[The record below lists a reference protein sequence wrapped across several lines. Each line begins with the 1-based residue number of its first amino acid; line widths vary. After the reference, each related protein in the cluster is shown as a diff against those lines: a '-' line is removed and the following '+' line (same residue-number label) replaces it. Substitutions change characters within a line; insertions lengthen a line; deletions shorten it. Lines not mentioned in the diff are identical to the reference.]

1 LAVIGKQ
8 SSQRFNN
15 QGRTRKNPA
24 TFFWSLIFTMNLT
37 ASLLR
42 RSLGI
47 SLILAVSALFSFP
60 QQGRATLR
68 GVITDELGAA
78 IVGAT
83 VTLTD
88 ANGQARTAQTNGD
101 GVYLFSALAPGKY
114 TVRAAAKGFAK
125 SQDAD
130 VDITMGQRQSLDI
143 TLKVTIEE
151 QKVTIAAET
160 PLSTEATNNA
170 NQTVITGK
178 DLDALPD
185 DPDELAAALQALAGP
200 AMGPNGGQIF
210 VDGFSGG
217 TLPSKSSIREIRI
230 NQNPFAAENDQP
242 SGRIDV
248 LTRPGTDKFRGSS
261 FLNFNDESLN
271 SRNPFA
277 TNRPPFQLR
286 QYGGNLSGPLVKQ
299 KASFFLDI
307 ERREVDDNDLVKATI
322 LDSNFN
328 PQQIGLGVLKP
339 TRFVNF
345 SPRLDYALNTNNTLV
360 ARYNYSHS
368 SFQNN
373 GVSGFSIPELS
384 GNGFVLPNKRAFSS
398 LSTTYNIQLTETAV
412 LSPTVINETR
422 FQFSHT
428 RNENIGNLTPVAVNV
443 SGSFVGGGSQVGHG
457 INVDKRWE
465 LQNFTAWQK
474 GQHSFKFGGRL
485 RGVHT
490 DSSNEGNF
498 GGTYAFFGGLVPALD
513 ANNNLIPGAPP
524 VSVSS
529 LERYRRTLVFQ
540 NQGLTPTQIRALGG
554 GAAQF
559 IIAAGN
565 PEATVS
571 QVDAGLY
578 AQDDWRMRPNLTV
591 SYGLRYENQ
600 TNIHSPMNFAPRFA
614 LAWSPGAA
622 NSARPPKMVIRAGF
636 GVFYNRFGEQQT
648 LRANRFNGV
657 NQQTF
662 ILREN
667 ALFDKNGQ
675 FVPPSSTPLDLFPN
689 VPSLAGAAASRQI
702 TYRVAS
708 DLRAPRVYGGGLQV
722 ERQLPYRFTMFA
734 GVFVVQI
741 QHVIRNRDVNAP
753 LPGSITTANPL
764 GVRPLSN
771 VGDIYEY
778 ESSGHF
784 NQNQIFVG
792 FNNRFSRTI
801 SFFGNYSLSHT
812 KNDTDGQGGL
822 NFPVNSYDL
831 HGEYSRASFDIRH
844 RFAFGGSWSL
854 PWYGITLN
862 PFILASSGG
871 PFNITTGVDTNGD
884 GLTTERPSFA
894 PAGVDC
900 AHPAA
905 NIVCTRFGNFNLQP
919 ALGETLIP
927 RNFGK
932 SPGYFSVNLGIS
944 KTWNFGTIHSAK
956 SAANS
961 NQKTSGQNAAPAA
974 PSASVKPAA
983 GGPSPG
989 SGAPPAKVA
998 AAGGGIPGVGPGGL
1012 GGGGRTPEAKRYS
1025 MQFTINFQ
1033 NMFNRVNLFVPEGN
1047 LSSPNFGQSLQ
1058 LNGFGGFGGPG
1069 SAGAG
1074 NRRIFARVRFNF

>member
-1 LAVIGKQ
+1 
-8 SSQRFNN
+8 
-15 QGRTRKNPA
+15 
-24 TFFWSLIFTMNLT
+24 MNLAAT
-37 ASLLR
+37 LLR

-47 SLILAVSALFSFP
+47 SLILAVSALFALA
-60 QQGRATLR
+60 QQGRGTLR
-68 GVITDELGAA
+68 GVIIDELGAA

-83 VTLTD
+83 VTITD
-88 ANGQARTAQTNGD
+88 ANGQQKTAATNGD
-101 GVYLFSALAPGKY
+101 GAYAFNGLAPGKY

-125 SQDAD
+125 SDGAE
-130 VDITMGQRQSLDI
+130 VDIANGQRQSLDI

-151 QKVTIAAET
+151 QRVTIAAET

-170 NQTVITGK
+170 NQTIITGK

-200 AMGPNGGQIF
+200 SMGPNGGQIF
-210 VDGFSGG
+210 IDGFSGG
-217 TLPSKSSIREIRI
+217 NLPSKSSIREIRI

-242 SGRIDV
+242 SGRIDI
-248 LTRPGTDKFRGSS
+248 LTRPGTDKFRGGAS
-261 FLNFNDESLN
+261 LNFTDESLN

-277 TNRPPFQLR
+277 ANRPPFQIR
-286 QYGGNLSGPLVKQ
+286 QFGGNLSGPVVKQ
-299 KASFFLDI
+299 KASFFLDF
-307 ERREVDDNDLVKATI
+307 ERREVDDNELIKATI

-328 PQQIGLGVLKP
+328 PQQIGTGVLKP
-339 TRFVNF
+339 TRFLNL

-360 ARYNYSHS
+360 ARYSYFHS
-368 SFQNN
+368 NVQRN
-373 GVSGFSIPELS
+373 GIGGFSLLE
-384 GNGFVLPNKRAFSS
+384 RAFNS
-398 LSTTYNIQLTETAV
+398 LSTTHIIQLTETAV

-422 FQFSHT
+422 FQYLYE
-428 RNENIGNLTPVAVNV
+428 RNENIGSLTPVAVNV

-457 INVDKRWE
+457 LNTGKRWE

-474 GQHSFKFGGRL
+474 GQHAFKFGGRL
-485 RGVHT
+485 RGVHI
-490 DSSNEGNF
+490 DSTNTGNF

-540 NQGLTPTQIRALGG
+540 KQGLSATQIRALGG
-554 GAAQF
+554 GASQF
-559 IIAAGN
+559 TIAAGN
-565 PEATVS
+565 PEAAVS
-571 QVDAGLY
+571 QVDLGVY
-578 AQDDWRMRPNLTV
+578 AQDDWRVRPNLTV

-600 TNIHSPMNFAPRFA
+600 TNIHSPLNLAPRLA
-614 LAWSPGAA
+614 VAWSPGAA

-648 LRANRFNGV
+648 LRANRYNGV
-657 NQQTF
+657 NQQQF
-662 ILREN
+662 ILREA

-675 FVPPSSTPLDLFPN
+675 FVPPGPTAIDAFPN
-689 VPSLAGAAASRQI
+689 LPSLAGSTTSRQI
-702 TYRVAS
+702 TYHVAS

-734 GVFVVQI
+734 GVFVLQI

-753 LPGSITTANPL
+753 LPGSITTANPN
-764 GVRPLSN
+764 GIRPLGN
-771 VGDIYEY
+771 IGDVYEY
-778 ESSGHF
+778 ESSGRF

-792 FNNRFSRTI
+792 FNNRFSRAI
-801 SFFGNYSLSHT
+801 SFFGNYGLSHT

-844 RFAFGGSWSL
+844 RFTFGGSWSL
-854 PWYGITLN
+854 PWWGVTLN
-862 PFILASSGG
+862 PFILATSGG
-871 PFNITTGVDTNGD
+871 PFNITLGPDINGD
-884 GLTTERPSFA
+884 GQTTERPSFA
-894 PAGVDC
+894 PVGVDC
-900 AHPAA
+900 VHPAA
-905 NIVCTRFGNFNLQP
+905 NILCTRFGSFNLQP
-919 ALGETLIP
+919 AVGETLIP
-927 RNFGK
+927 RNYGK

-944 KTWNFGTIHSAK
+944 KTWAFGAIHSAK

-961 NQKTSGQNAAPAA
+961 SQKASGQSGAATAQGA
-974 PSASVKPAA
+974 TSKPAP
-983 GGPSPG
+983 GGPS
-989 SGAPPAKVA
+989 
-998 AAGGGIPGVGPGGL
+998 AGGGAPAKAAVAGIPGGGPGGS

-1025 MQFTINFQ
+1025 MQFSINFQ
-1033 NMFNRVNLFVPEGN
+1033 NMFNRVNLSPPEGN

-1074 NRRIFARVRFNF
+1074 NRRIFGRVRFNF